1 MNTARRF
8 RVLSSIATAA
18 LALTV
23 AVGLASAD
31 NRRADND
38 QRDRVA
44 CAHDG
49 AAKGAKHAKH
59 DKRDAKHDKRDAK
72 ADAREAKR
80 DLRGARADLR
90 EAKRD
95 LRDAKRDQGDVRDGR
110 RDSDRRAARTG
121 TKPMRPR
128 AMVPAPTGPQK

>member
-38 QRDRVA
+38 RDGRDRVA
-44 CAHDG
+44 CEHDG
-49 AAKGAKHAKH
+49 AGKHAKH
-59 DKRDAKHDKRDAK
+59 DKRDARDKFDARDGKRDV
-72 ADAREAKR
+72 
-80 DLRGARADLR
+80 RGARADLR

-95 LRDAKRDQGDVRDGR
+95 LRGAKRDQRDVRDR
-110 RDSDRRAARTG
+110 RDANDRRSARAG

-128 AMVPAPTGPQK
+128 GMVPAPSGPQK

>member
-38 QRDRVA
+38 RRDRVA
-44 CAHDG
+44 CEHDG
-49 AAKGAKHAKH
+49 ARNGTHAKH
-59 DKRDAKHDKRDAK
+59 DKRDARDGK
-72 ADAREAKR
+72 FDARDGKR

-95 LRDAKRDQGDVRDGR
+95 LRDAKRDQRDVRDR
-110 RDSDRRAARTG
+110 RGNDDRRSARAG
-121 TKPMRPR
+121 AKPMRPR
-128 AMVPAPTGPQK
+128 LMSPAPSGQHK